1 MPLRLIPTF
10 SLFIALA
17 ATSAPHAALIAQ
29 PTAPTI
35 AGAWVLNPALT
46 QRPEEIGFSAE
57 WARAQG
63 SGGEGGGRSRG
74 GRGGSGSGGGAM
86 GVPSISRTSVDDST
100 RVQQLTGDARTPPS
114 RLTIIQ
120 KDSAIAIAD
129 DQGHAR
135 TFRPDGHLEELTIGT
150 VPLLTTA
157 RWDGAS
163 LVVVYE
169 VETGRQLR
177 YTYTPS
183 ADPTRL
189 QVNIR
194 FLDRGREG
202 DEVRLT
208 YERPDAHERAIVSG
222 APASQPAAPSAS
234 ASTPPGVPDGAPP
247 SARPPVLPP
256 GSELRGLT
264 TIGTVVEDLSAQGKA
279 CGLDQEKIQTS
290 IARILA
296 DAGFKTERFGNE
308 DTSVFLSVV
317 TSRLPDGTCV
327 SRYDASLVTQ
337 ADATFP
343 YLKGL
348 VAVPV
353 QLLHEG
359 GMAGGSPASH
369 ASAVMDALV
378 KSANRFVSQI
388 RAANKSVGARW
399 RPPTTIVSHLIYEAY
414 HDGQGP
420 DGDHLRRAARH
431 LE

>member
-1 MPLRLIPTF
+1 MPLRLVPTF

-17 ATSAPHAALIAQ
+17 ATSAPHATLIAQ

-35 AGAWVLNPALT
+35 AGAWVLDPALT
-46 QRPEEIGFSAE
+46 QRPDEIGFSAE
-57 WARAQG
+57 WAAAQG
-63 SGGEGGGRSRG
+63 AGGDKGGRSRG
-74 GRGGSGSGGGAM
+74 GRGGSGSGGGAT
-86 GVPSISRTSVDDST
+86 GVPSISRTSADDST

-135 TFRPDGHLEELTIGT
+135 TFRPNGHPEELMIGT

-194 FLDRGREG
+194 FLERGREG

-208 YERPDAHERAIVSG
+208 YEPPGAHERAILSE
-222 APASQPAAPSAS
+222 APASPAAPSAS
-234 ASTPPGVPDGAPP
+234 TLPPSGVPASAPA

-256 GSELRGLT
+256 GSELRGVT
-264 TIGTVVEDLSAQGKA
+264 TIGTVVEELSAQGKA

-308 DTSVFLSVV
+308 DTYMLLSVV

-337 ADATFP
+337 ADATLP

-359 GMAGGSPASH
+359 GMAGGSPAAH

-388 RAANKSVGARW
+388 RAAG
-399 RPPTTIVSHLIYEAY
+399 
-414 HDGQGP
+414 
-420 DGDHLRRAARH
+420 
-431 LE
+431 

>member
-1 MPLRLIPTF
+1 
-10 SLFIALA
+10 
-17 ATSAPHAALIAQ
+17 
-29 PTAPTI
+29 
-35 AGAWVLNPALT
+35 
-46 QRPEEIGFSAE
+46 
-57 WARAQG
+57 
-63 SGGEGGGRSRG
+63 
-74 GRGGSGSGGGAM
+74 M
-86 GVPSISRTSVDDST
+86 GVPPISRESVDDST

-150 VPLLTTA
+150 VPLPTTA

-163 LVVVYE
+163 LVVVYD

-194 FLDRGREG
+194 FLERGREG

-208 YERPDAHERAIVSG
+208 YEPPGAHERAILSG
-222 APASQPAAPSAS
+222 APASPAAPSAS
-234 ASTPPGVPDGAPP
+234 ASTPPGVPDAAPP

-279 CGLDQEKIQTS
+279 CGLDQEKIKTS

-308 DTSVFLSVV
+308 ETYVMLSVV
-317 TSRLPDGTCV
+317 TSRLPDGTVRVAIRRIARDAGRRDV
-327 SRYDASLVTQ
+327 S
-337 ADATFP
+337 
-343 YLKGL
+343 
-348 VAVPV
+348 VP
-353 QLLHEG
+353 EG
-359 GMAGGSPASH
+359 SCRS
-369 ASAVMDALV
+369 ASAAPARRRDGRRLAGLARVGRHGRARQIGEPLRLADSRGCRSYALILLFKPRRRLKQRRCPCRV
-378 KSANRFVSQI
+378 GGKKRSSRRRFEPE
-388 RAANKSVGARW
+388 RAEPGR
-399 RPPTTIVSHLIYEAY
+399 
-414 HDGQGP
+414 G
-420 DGDHLRRAARH
+420 LRRSGEQESNPHAQVPWRQVSALRPSQGLPGATIRTH
-431 LE
+431 RELEACPVCRGEP

>member
-1 MPLRLIPTF
+1 MPLRLVPAF
-10 SLFIALA
+10 PLFIALA

-35 AGAWVLNPALT
+35 VGAWVLNPALT
-46 QRPEEIGFSAE
+46 QRPEEIGFTPE

-63 SGGEGGGRSRG
+63 SGGGRG
-74 GRGGSGSGGGAM
+74 GRGGSGSGGAM
-86 GVPSISRTSVDDST
+86 GVPPIARESVDDST

-120 KDSAIAIAD
+120 KDTAIAIAD

-135 TFRPDGHLEELTIGT
+135 TFRPDGHLEQLTIGT
-150 VPLLTTA
+150 VPLPTTA

-163 LVVVYE
+163 LVVVYD
-169 VETGRQLR
+169 VGTGRQLR
-177 YTYTPS
+177 YTYTP
-183 ADPTRL
+183 AANPTRL

-194 FLDRGREG
+194 FLERGREG

-208 YERPDAHERAIVSG
+208 YEPPGAHERAIVSG
-222 APASQPAAPSAS
+222 APASPAAPSAS
-234 ASTPPGVPDGAPP
+234 ASTSPGVPDAAPP

-279 CGLDQEKIQTS
+279 CGLDQEKIKTS

-308 DTSVFLSVV
+308 DTYVLLSVV

-399 RPPTTIVSHLIYEAY
+399 GPPRTIVSHLFSASVA
-414 HDGQGP
+414 GLQS
-420 DGDHLRRAARH
+420 
-431 LE
+431 

>member
-1 MPLRLIPTF
+1 MPLRFVRAFPLVAI
-10 SLFIALA
+10 LA
-17 ATSAPHAALIAQ
+17 VTSATHAAPIAQ
-29 PTAPTI
+29 PAAPAI

-46 QRPEEIGFSAE
+46 QRPQEIGFSAD
-57 WARAQG
+57 WARGQG
-63 SGGEGGGRSRG
+63 SGGEGGGRSGG
-74 GRGGSGSGGGAM
+74 GRGRGGGSGSGGGAK
-86 GVPSISRTSVDDST
+86 GPPPISRESADDST
-100 RVQQLTGDARTPPS
+100 RLQQLTGEARTPPS

-120 KDSAIAIAD
+120 KDTAISIAD

-150 VPLLTTA
+150 VALPTTA

-163 LVVVYE
+163 LVVVYD

-183 ADPTRL
+183 ADAARL

-194 FLDRGREG
+194 FLEKGREG

-208 YERPDAHERAIVSG
+208 YEPPGARERAILSG
-222 APASQPAAPSAS
+222 APASPSPAAPSAS
-234 ASTPPGVPDGAPP
+234 ASTPPGVPDAAP
-247 SARPPVLPP
+247 SARPSVLPP

-279 CGLDQEKIQTS
+279 CGLDQEKLKTS
-290 IARILA
+290 IARVLA
-296 DAGFKTERFGNE
+296 AAGFKSDRFGNE
-308 DTSVFLSVV
+308 DTYLLLSVV

-337 ADATFP
+337 ADATLS

-348 VAVPV
+348 VAVQV

-359 GMAGGSPASH
+359 GMAGGSPAAH
-369 ASAVMDALV
+369 ASSVMDALV
-378 KSANRFVSQI
+378 KSANSFVSQI
-388 RAANKSVGARW
+388 RAANK
-399 RPPTTIVSHLIYEAY
+399 
-414 HDGQGP
+414 
-420 DGDHLRRAARH
+420 AAGVP
-431 LE
+431 

>member
-1 MPLRLIPTF
+1 MPPRLVRAFP
-10 SLFIALA
+10 LLVVLA
-17 ATSAPHAALIAQ
+17 ATSVSHAAPIAQ
-29 PTAPTI
+29 PAAPAI

-46 QRPEEIGFSAE
+46 QRPQEIGFTPD

-63 SGGEGGGRSRG
+63 SGGEGGRSGGGR
-74 GRGGSGSGGGAM
+74 RGGSGSGGGV
-86 GVPSISRTSVDDST
+86 GVPGIVRQSADDST
-100 RVQQLTGDARTPPS
+100 RVQQLTGEARTPPS
-114 RLTIIQ
+114 RLTIVQ
-120 KDSAIAIAD
+120 KDAAISIAD

-150 VPLLTTA
+150 VALPTTA

-163 LVVVYE
+163 LVVVYD

-194 FLDRGREG
+194 FLERGREG

-208 YERPDAHERAIVSG
+208 YEPPGEHERAILSG
-222 APASQPAAPSAS
+222 APTSPARRPPAS
-234 ASTPPGVPDGAPP
+234 AARRSGRRAAVCASSRAASRVGV
-247 SARPPVLPP
+247 ARSDHDRHGRR
-256 GSELRGLT
+256 GSERARQGVRARSGEDQDLDRAHPGGCRFQDRALRQRRH
-264 TIGTVVEDLSAQGKA
+264 LSLAQRGDEQA
-279 CGLDQEKIQTS
+279 
-290 IARILA
+290 
-296 DAGFKTERFGNE
+296 AGR
-308 DTSVFLSVV
+308 
-317 TSRLPDGTCV
+317 PCV

-348 VAVPV
+348 VAVQV

-359 GMAGGSPASH
+359 GMAGGSPAAH

-378 KSANRFVSQI
+378 KSANSFVSQI
-388 RAANKSVGARW
+388 RAANKPLGAD
-399 RPPTTIVSHLIYEAY
+399 TIV
-414 HDGQGP
+414 Q
-420 DGDHLRRAARH
+420 
-431 LE
+431 

>member
-1 MPLRLIPTF
+1 
-10 SLFIALA
+10 
-17 ATSAPHAALIAQ
+17 
-29 PTAPTI
+29 
-35 AGAWVLNPALT
+35 
-46 QRPEEIGFSAE
+46 
-57 WARAQG
+57 
-63 SGGEGGGRSRG
+63 
-74 GRGGSGSGGGAM
+74 M
-86 GVPSISRTSVDDST
+86 GVPSLSRTSVDDST

-129 DQGHAR
+129 DQGRAR

-194 FLDRGREG
+194 FLERGREG

-208 YERPDAHERAIVSG
+208 YEPPDAHERAILSG

-234 ASTPPGVPDGAPP
+234 ASTPPGVPDGAPR

-264 TIGTVVEDLSAQGKA
+264 TIGTVIEDLSPQGKA
-279 CGLDQEKIQTS
+279 CGLDREKIHTLDRAHPGGCRFQDRALRQRRHVRVAQRRDEQAAGRHVRVAIRR
-290 IARILA
+290 IARDAGRRDVTVPEGSCRSASAAPARRRDGRRLAGLARVGRHGRARQIGEPLRLA
-296 DAGFKTERFGNE
+296 D
-308 DTSVFLSVV
+308 
-317 TSRLPDGTCV
+317 SRGEQVGRGALAPAADDRRNLLTAPEATMAV
-327 SRYDASLVTQ
+327 S
-337 ADATFP
+337 
-343 YLKGL
+343 
-348 VAVPV
+348 
-353 QLLHEG
+353 
-359 GMAGGSPASH
+359 
-369 ASAVMDALV
+369 
-378 KSANRFVSQI
+378 
-388 RAANKSVGARW
+388 
-399 RPPTTIVSHLIYEAY
+399 
-414 HDGQGP
+414 
-420 DGDHLRRAARH
+420 AARRTCSR
-431 LE
+431 

>member
-1 MPLRLIPTF
+1 MPLRLVLPF

-17 ATSAPHAALIAQ
+17 VTSAPHAALIAQ

-74 GRGGSGSGGGAM
+74 GSGSGGGAM
-86 GVPSISRTSVDDST
+86 GVPPISRTSADDST

-208 YERPDAHERAIVSG
+208 YEPPDAHERAILSG
-222 APASQPAAPSAS
+222 APPSQPAAPSAS
-234 ASTPPGVPDGAPP
+234 ASTPGVPDGAPP

-279 CGLDQEKIQTS
+279 CGLDQEKIKTS

-296 DAGFKTERFGNE
+296 DAGFKTDRFGNE
-308 DTSVFLSVV
+308 DTSVMLSVV

-343 YLKGL
+343 YLRGL

-378 KSANRFVSQI
+378 KSANHFVSQI
-388 RAANKSVGARW
+388 RAANKSVGTRW
-399 RPPTTIVSHLIYEAY
+399 RPPTTIVSHLISA
-414 HDGQGP
+414 P
-420 DGDHLRRAARH
+420 AAGNPV
-431 LE
+431 LV

>member
-1 MPLRLIPTF
+1 M
-10 SLFIALA
+10 
-17 ATSAPHAALIAQ
+17 
-29 PTAPTI
+29 
-35 AGAWVLNPALT
+35 LNPALT
-46 QRPEEIGFSAE
+46 QRPEEIGFSRD
-57 WARAQG
+57 WARSQG
-63 SGGEGGGRSRG
+63 SGGDAGGRSAGGRG
-74 GRGGSGSGGGAM
+74 RRGGSGSGGGAI
-86 GVPSISRTSVDDST
+86 GVPAISSESVDDST
-100 RVQQLTGDARTPPS
+100 RLQQLTGEARTPPS

-120 KDSAIAIAD
+120 KDTAISIAD

-135 TFRPDGHLEELTIGT
+135 TFHPDGRLDELTIGT
-150 VPLLTTA
+150 VALPTTT

-163 LVVVYE
+163 LVVVYD

-194 FLDRGREG
+194 FLERGREG

-208 YERPDAHERAIVSG
+208 YEPPGAHDRAILSG
-222 APASQPAAPSAS
+222 APTSPAAPPAS
-234 ASTPPGVPDGAPP
+234 ASTSPVVPDAAPP

-279 CGLDQEKIQTS
+279 CGLDH
-290 IARILA
+290 
-296 DAGFKTERFGNE
+296 AGFKTERFDKE
-308 DTSVFLSVV
+308 DTYVLLTVM
-317 TSRLPDGTCV
+317 TSRLQDGTCV

-337 ADATFP
+337 ADATLP

-359 GMAGGSPASH
+359 GMAGGSPAAH

-378 KSANRFVSQI
+378 KSANNFVSQI
-388 RAANKSVGARW
+388 RGANKLVGGTSSDMNIR
-399 RPPTTIVSHLIYEAY
+399 
-414 HDGQGP
+414 
-420 DGDHLRRAARH
+420 
-431 LE
+431 